1 MSKSP
6 DAQRMEKIVSLCKRR
21 GFIFQS
27 SEIYGGLNGA
37 WDYGPLGVEL
47 KRNLKNYWWRTMV
60 HQRDD
65 VVGMDGSILTH
76 PSVLKAS
83 GHIGGFSDPMVD
95 CLITGK
101 RFRADQIDP
110 QSGWV
115 FMFVGAVDNSSLQRL
130 LKEQNAPERSII
142 WSRIDLAPYL
152 RQLFNNWS
160 LGYDE
165 RAHGGY
171 IHLTGSIGEQTG
183 AFKILV
189 KAGIV
194 AAASVQRFSAME
206 IGGSPKGFTVSSNRG
221 LNAAIRI
228 GQEFYRKRGIPEPIV
243 IISRVERQENSTDY
257 NPENGSLLTPSRK
270 FNLMFKTRTGPVE
283 DSANPVM
290 AAAPVAGAT
299 GPAGAIPVSADAP
312 KPWALTAGTSVISES
327 VSPAIVEDETSVAY
341 LRPETAQS
349 IFVQFKN
356 ILEVSRKKLPFGIAQ
371 IGKAFRN
378 EINPRNFTF
387 RSREFEQMELEYFCR
402 AGEGMKLLDYWLE
415 ERLKFYENIGIAREK
430 LHARNV
436 PDEERAFYSKGTYD
450 IEYDFP
456 FGRQELEGVAYRTDY
471 DLSQH
476 QNASGKSLEY
486 FDEETKQ
493 RFIPH
498 VVEPSAGVDRT
509 VLALI
514 CEAYFEDEAPD
525 EKGKMETRVILRF
538 HPRIAPI
545 KCAVFPL
552 LKNKEALVAKAK
564 EIVDLLRPHMF
575 VFYDESGAIGR
586 RYRRQDEIGT
596 PFAVTVD
603 FETLGEK
610 DAALRDTVT
619 LRERDSMRQERVAVA
634 DLVNILTSRIH

>member
-1 MSKSP
+1 MNKFP

-27 SEIYGGLNGA
+27 SEIYGGLSGC

-47 KRNLKNYWWRTMV
+47 KRNLKNYWWHVMV
-60 HQRDD
+60 HERDD
-65 VVGMDGSILTH
+65 VVGMDGSILMNRA
-76 PSVLKAS
+76 VWKAS
-83 GHIGGFSDPMVD
+83 GHEDTFTDPMVD
-95 CLITGK
+95 CRSCKARLRTDQVIEKKGDRQCPNCGGK
-101 RFRADQIDP
+101 
-110 QSGWV
+110 
-115 FMFVGAVDNSSLQRL
+115 
-130 LKEQNAPERSII
+130 
-142 WSRIDLAPYL
+142 DL
-152 RQLFNNWS
+152 
-160 LGYDE
+160 
-165 RAHGGY
+165 
-171 IHLTGSIGEQTG
+171 T
-183 AFKILV
+183 
-189 KAGIV
+189 
-194 AAASVQRFSAME
+194 
-206 IGGSPKGFTVSSNRG
+206 
-221 LNAAIRI
+221 
-228 GQEFYRKRGIPEPIV
+228 EP
-243 IISRVERQENSTDY
+243 R
-257 NPENGSLLTPSRK
+257 P
-270 FNLMFKTRTGPVE
+270 FNLMFKTYV
-283 DSANPVM
+283 
-290 AAAPVAGAT
+290 GAT
-299 GPAGAIPVSADAP
+299 
-312 KPWALTAGTSVISES
+312 
-327 VSPAIVEDETSVAY
+327 EDESSLTY
-341 LRPETAQS
+341 LRPETAQA

-402 AGEGMKLLDYWLE
+402 AGEGMRLLDYWLW
-415 ERLKFYENIGIAREK
+415 ERLKFYENIGISREK
-430 LHARNV
+430 LHARKV

-493 RFIPH
+493 RFVPH

-514 CEAYFEDEAPD
+514 CEAYSEDEAPD
-525 EKGKMETRVILRF
+525 EKGKMETRLVLRF

-552 LKNKEALVAKAK
+552 LKNKEPLVAKAK
-564 EIVDLLRPHMF
+564 EIVDLLRLHMS

-596 PFAVTVD
+596 PFGVTVD

-619 LRERDSMRQERVAVA
+619 LRERDSMKQERVLVK
-634 DLVNILTSRIH
+634 DLPGILVSRIS